1 MSSSADPLRR
11 LELWRFFSNPM
22 HHISLPIVTI
32 RALLPTALMLT
43 LAACGPKEGDSLQA
57 PQARRAHVA
66 LPEEEDQPLDFGGNW
81 ADIEGVLGSGA
92 TKQAPNAR
100 AKLSPNR
107 DRPQAIH
114 ALVLSTFPEDFDGA
128 LANAYLN
135 QIGTLLPQHRQALHA
150 HVDQNGSMALYGR
163 YAGWDDP
170 TASEDATTLSEI
182 RVNGTRIFGPII
194 RADIKHAR
202 AADDY
207 SDLELISVWTRYPNA
222 RDLYALEVEL
232 WGDFDSGELPAS
244 RRRDRAIQRTGELRR
259 QGIQAYCHH
268 DERRALS
275 TITVGIFSDTAIN
288 PQSGIPDPDLARL
301 QQTFPLRLVNGEE
314 LHMPVQPGGSAQNVQ
329 PIRSRLIKV
338 PRP

>member
-1 MSSSADPLRR
+1 
-11 LELWRFFSNPM
+11 
-22 HHISLPIVTI
+22 
-32 RALLPTALMLT
+32 
-43 LAACGPKEGDSLQA
+43 
-57 PQARRAHVA
+57 
-66 LPEEEDQPLDFGGNW
+66 
-81 ADIEGVLGSGA
+81 
-92 TKQAPNAR
+92 
-100 AKLSPNR
+100 
-107 DRPQAIH
+107 
-114 ALVLSTFPEDFDGA
+114 
-128 LANAYLN
+128 
-135 QIGTLLPQHRQALHA
+135 
-150 HVDQNGSMALYGR
+150 MALYGR